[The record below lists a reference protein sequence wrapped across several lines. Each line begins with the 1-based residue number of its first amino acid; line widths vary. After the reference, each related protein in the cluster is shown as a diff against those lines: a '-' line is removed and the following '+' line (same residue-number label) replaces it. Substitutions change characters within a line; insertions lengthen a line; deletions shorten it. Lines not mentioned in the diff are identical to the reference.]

1 MKTFSLKNI
10 LKILDKLA
18 LLLYNEGVKNNKEVL
33 KTMMHD
39 VDYLFSLLV
48 ELELFT
54 EDELRLVTYINGYN
68 LESLEDC
75 LYARYG
81 YRNIEQFLGEL
92 NREEE

>member
-1 MKTFSLKNI
+1 
-10 LKILDKLA
+10 
-18 LLLYNEGVKNNKEVL
+18 
-33 KTMMHD
+33 MMHD

-81 YRNIEQFLGEL
+81 YRNIEHFLGEL